1 MPALFK
7 LKDHFKENQ
16 LYLNRSVAALVIAG
30 FLLLVLLGRLFYL
43 QILHHSTYVT
53 LARNNQV
60 RMISIAPTRGLIYD
74 RNGVLLADNIPDFSL
89 EISPSMVKDIDG
101 LIAKL
106 SKIIKISENDIK
118 NFHKQRKYKGRFERI
133 PIRNKLT
140 EEEVAAFSIEKY
152 QFPEVDIHAN
162 LARVY
167 PFGEAFAHVIGY
179 TGMLSEQDLDE
190 IDQTK
195 YRGTYVIGK
204 YGIEKSY
211 EDILRGSAGY
221 EQVETDARGRMI
233 RNLDE
238 IPPIAGQNI
247 YLSIDSKLQL
257 VAYDAL
263 QNFNGAVVAIDVK
276 TGGVLAMVSRASFD
290 PNLFVRGVQQDVYN
304 KLQNSRDRP
313 LFNRAIR
320 GQYSPGSTVK
330 PIIALQAL
338 ELNIVTPKTIFN
350 DRGYYQLHADGRK
363 YRDWKEEGHGLIT
376 VTQAL
381 TESSSPF
388 FYFVADKM
396 GIDKLH
402 DVFTRFGLGA
412 ATNVDIDGEA
422 SGIAPSP
429 AWKKKV
435 KRQSWFPGETL
446 STGIGQGYTLVTP
459 IQLATMAA
467 TIGTRGT
474 RIQPS
479 LVKATQTP
487 DQVITERGTKVL
499 TPVKVAHPEH
509 WDVIIEGMQN
519 VVKSQQGTAYWAN
532 MPRTKFTVAGKTGTV
547 QVFGLKQDEK
557 YEADKIKAHLR
568 DHKWFIAFAPVE
580 DPQIAIAVIIEHNPG
595 SPMVAR
601 KVLEAYFADAKV
613 KPASTETNDG

>member
-16 LYLNRSVAALVIAG
+16 LYLNRSIAALVIAG
-30 FLLLVLLGRLFYL
+30 FLLMVLVGRLFYL
-43 QILHHSTYVT
+43 QIYHHATYVT

-60 RMISIAPTRGLIYD
+60 RMISISPTRGLIYD

-89 EISPSMVKDIDG
+89 EISPSMVKDVDG

-106 SKIIKISENDIK
+106 SKIIKISETDIK

-140 EEEVAAFSIEKY
+140 EEEVAAFAIEKY
-152 QFPEVDIHAN
+152 KYPEVDIQAN
-162 LARVY
+162 LARYY
-167 PFGEAFAHVIGY
+167 PHGEAFAHVIGY
-179 TGMLSEQDLDE
+179 TGLLSEQDLDE
-190 IDQTK
+190 IDQSK
-195 YRGTYVIGK
+195 FRGTYVIGK

-211 EDILRGSAGY
+211 EEILRGSAGY

-233 RNLDE
+233 RNLDQ

-247 YLSIDSKLQL
+247 YLSVDSKLQL

-276 TGGVLAMVSRASFD
+276 TGGVLAMVSKASFD
-290 PNLFVRGVQQDVYN
+290 PNLFVRGIPQDVYH
-304 KLQNSRDRP
+304 KLQNSKDRP

-338 ELNIVTPKTIFN
+338 DLNVITPKTVFN

-376 VTQAL
+376 INEAL

-388 FYFVADKM
+388 FYFIGDKL
-396 GIDKLH
+396 GIDKIN
-402 DVFTRFGLGA
+402 DIFVRFGLGVP
-412 ATNVDIDGEA
+412 TKIDIEGEA
-422 SGIAPSP
+422 AGIAPSA
-429 AWKKKV
+429 AWKKKH
-435 KRQSWFPGETL
+435 KRQGWFAGETL
-446 STGIGQGYTLVTP
+446 STAIGQGYTLVTP
-459 IQLATMAA
+459 VQLASLAG
-467 TIGTRGT
+467 TIGTRGK
-474 RIQPS
+474 RLQPS

-487 DQVITERGTKVL
+487 DQTITEHEIKEL
-499 TPVKVAHPEH
+499 PEVKISHDEC
-509 WDVIIEGMQN
+509 WDTIINAMEN
-519 VVKSQQGTAYWAN
+519 VVKSQQGTAYWVN
-532 MPRTKFTVAGKTGTV
+532 LPRGKYTVAGKTGTV
-547 QVFGLKQDEK
+547 QIFGIKQDEK
-557 YEADKIKAHLR
+557 YEADKVKAHLR

-580 DPQIAIAVIIEHNPG
+580 DPQIAVAVIIEHNPG

-601 KVLEAYFADAKV
+601 KVLDAYFA
-613 KPASTETNDG
+613 ETKNGQ

>member
-1 MPALFK
+1 MPVLFR
-7 LKDHFKENQ
+7 LKDHFKENR
-16 LYLNRSVAALVIAG
+16 LYINRSIAALLFASILIG
-30 FLLLVLLGRLFYL
+30 ILLVRLFYL
-43 QILHHSTYVT
+43 QVFHHSTYLT

-60 RMISIAPTRGLIYD
+60 RMISISPTRGLIYD

-101 LIAKL
+101 LIEKL
-106 SKIIKISENDIK
+106 SKIIKISEQDIK
-118 NFHKQRKYKGRFERI
+118 NFHKQRKYKGKFERI

-140 EEEVAAFSIEKY
+140 QEEVATFSIVKY
-152 QFPEVDIHAN
+152 KFPECDIHAN
-162 LARVY
+162 LARYY
-167 PFGEAFAHVIGY
+167 PMGEAFAHVLGY

-211 EDILRGSAGY
+211 EDILRGHAGY

-238 IPPIAGQNI
+238 IPPTAGNNL
-247 YLSIDSKLQL
+247 YLSIDSKLQMI
-257 VAYDAL
+257 AYDAL
-263 QNFNGAVVAIDVK
+263 ANFHGAVVAIDVK
-276 TGGVLAMVSRASFD
+276 TGGILAMVSKPSFD
-290 PNLFVRGVQQDVYN
+290 PNLFVRGISQEMYT
-304 KLQNSRDRP
+304 KLQTSKDRP

-338 ELNIVTPKTIFN
+338 DLNVITANTIYH

-363 YRDWKEEGHGLIT
+363 YRDWKEHGHGYIN

-388 FYFVADKM
+388 FYYI
-396 GIDKLH
+396 GDKLGIEKIN
-402 DVFTRFGLGA
+402 DIFTRFGLGA
-412 ATNVDIDGEA
+412 TTKIDIDGEA

-429 AWKKKV
+429 SWKKKA
-435 KRQSWFPGETL
+435 KRQSWFAGETL
-446 STGIGQGYTLVTP
+446 STSIGQGYTLVTP
-459 IQLATMAA
+459 IQLANLAS
-467 TIGTRGT
+467 TIGSKGI
-474 RIQPS
+474 RIQPT
-479 LVKATQTP
+479 LVKATQAP
-487 DQVITERGTKVL
+487 DQDINEKEPKYLPT
-499 TPVKVAHPEH
+499 VKINHDEH
-509 WDVIIEGMQN
+509 WNTIINAMEN
-519 VVKSQQGTAYWAN
+519 VVKNHHGTAYWVN
-532 MPRTKFTVAGKTGTV
+532 LPRTKFTVAGKTGTV

-557 YEADKIKAHLR
+557 YEADKVKSHLR
-568 DHKWFIAFAPVE
+568 DHKWFIAFAPVD

-601 KVLEAYFADAKV
+601 KVLEAYFA
-613 KPASTETNDG
+613 ETRHG